1 MFHKASYATFILI
14 TAMFLCTKIGYADG
28 SIGVSYS
35 QIIDDRSLGITGDYE
50 TQLADRVKFEAD
62 GQLQAGGIYNA
73 KINTNFVFDIA
84 TVDLKVLIENKVKGY
99 TLDTLGREQS
109 VGLAFTLPVEKL
121 NFDIG
126 IGGKNASPFG
136 SPNAYDTLVGKGFS
150 ETELTGKGL
159 KSLSAALKG
168 LPFKNGNSVNMFVVT
183 GFGAG
188 IFDVDVKG
196 VVELLGDGDKQH
208 QAILNFKT
216 GGKVYDVNVTT
227 ALELSLM
234 SYQDAIHYET
244 AVITSAGFDF

>member
-1 MFHKASYATFILI
+1 MRATISIALSAMLLLFAYAA
-14 TAMFLCTKIGYADG
+14 TANTVGFT
-28 SIGVSYS
+28 YS
-35 QIIDDRSLGITGDYE
+35 QIIDDRSLGVTADYE

-73 KINTNFVFDIA
+73 KINTDFTFDIA
-84 TVDLKVLIENKVKGY
+84 TVDLKLLIENKVKGY

-109 VGLAFTLPVEKL
+109 LGLAFTVPVETL

-136 SPNAYDTLVGKGFS
+136 TPNAYDTLIGKGFS

-159 KSLSAALKG
+159 ESLSAALKG
-168 LPFKNGNSVNMFVVT
+168 LPFKNGNSVNAFIIT
-183 GFGAG
+183 GFEAG
-188 IFDVDVKG
+188 IVDVNVKG
-196 VVELLGDGDKQH
+196 VIELLGEGDKQH

-216 GGKVYDVNVTT
+216 GGKVYDVRVTT

-234 SYQDAIHYET
+234 SYQDAVHYET
-244 AVITSAGFDF
+244 AVI

>member
-1 MFHKASYATFILI
+1 MKATISIALSLMLLLFAYAA
-14 TAMFLCTKIGYADG
+14 TANTVGFA
-28 SIGVSYS
+28 YS
-35 QIIDDRSLGITGDYE
+35 QIVDDRSLGVTADYE

-109 VGLAFTLPVEKL
+109 VGLAFTLPVERL

-234 SYQDAIHYET
+234 SYQDALHYES
-244 AVITSAGFDF
+244 AIITTAGFDF